1 MDCALAKIDAAP
13 DQLDWAMRL
22 FLDHAAF
29 VPAISLAGAAEDI
42 IGETLGDQSTFAL
55 LKVKLCADFN
65 LSEKVA

>member
-1 MDCALAKIDAAP
+1 MDDWFSVIDARCE
-13 DQLDWAMRL
+13 L
-22 FLDHAAF
+22 
-29 VPAISLAGAAEDI
+29 SAGAAEDI